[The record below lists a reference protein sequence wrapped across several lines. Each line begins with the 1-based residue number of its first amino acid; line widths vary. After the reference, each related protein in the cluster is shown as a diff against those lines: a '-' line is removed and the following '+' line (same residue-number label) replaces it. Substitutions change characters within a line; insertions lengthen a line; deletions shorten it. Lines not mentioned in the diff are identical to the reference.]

1 MLLKM
6 GASVKRKAPELEVD
20 EKLDFQNNGLQ
31 SLERPTLKKRGTSI
45 LDQDRSTLALFTNG
59 QADLLP
65 PSPQQNGSYHIS
77 QSRNGYVSPESKS
90 PNGFVPAALMN
101 TMLST
106 DPALS
111 AFQRSST
118 QFCSTYGSLFGPS
131 YVSDLKATH
140 WTVASSN
147 DASTI
152 RDAGQEFII
161 SLSRYTNDLQAAA
174 MAQIQLRATLVEV
187 GVEKSVLEG
196 IDAVV
201 GMLDRQII
209 GLGTELQG
217 LEWQLQS
224 VAEMASN
231 GIGIEVVMNG

>member
-1 MLLKM
+1 M
-6 GASVKRKAPELEVD
+6 GVTAKRKATEDDID
-20 EKLDFQNNGLQ
+20 EDLDTRNNVHQ
-31 SLERPTLKKRGTSI
+31 PWERRTLIKKRGTSI

-65 PSPQQNGSYHIS
+65 QQKESYPTS
-77 QSRNGYVSPESKS
+77 QSRASHVSPESKH

-106 DPALS
+106 NNANIS
-111 AFQRSST
+111 VFQRALT

-131 YVSDLKATH
+131 YVSDLKTAH

-147 DASTI
+147 DAATI
-152 RDAGQEFII
+152 RSAGHDFLVT
-161 SLSRYTNDLQAAA
+161 LSRYINDLQATA
-174 MAQIQLRATLVEV
+174 MAQIRLRATLVEV
-187 GVEKSVLEG
+187 GVEKDVLEG

-209 GLGTELQG
+209 GLGTEMQG
-217 LEWQLQS
+217 LEWQLSS
-224 VAEMASN
+224 VADLEN
-231 GIGIEVVMNG
+231 GDEIVVEVVMNG